1 MYFQIMVLD
10 AVEQLRNKFES
21 VADANKS
28 ESMKAYMKGKFEY
41 FGISSPER
49 NSIQREWFK
58 TTKGLD
64 TWDVVY
70 TLWDQPE
77 REFQYVAADLLK
89 KMPKKDYKV
98 EDYKKLEELITTKSW
113 WDSVDGLASNSA
125 GRYFEVYPETIS
137 KVIKRWRESDDMWL
151 NRTTL
156 LFQLKYK
163 ERTDFELMKDLILQF
178 MPIKEFFIQKA
189 IGWALRQYSKTD
201 PVAVKAFISPLE
213 LSTVARREAWKYI
226 K

>member
-1 MYFQIMVLD
+1 MVID
-10 AVEQLRNKFES
+10 AIEELRKMLES
-21 VADANKS
+21 IADPERSKS
-28 ESMKAYMKGKFEY
+28 MRAYMKGKFHY
-41 FGISSPER
+41 FGIGSPDR
-49 NSIQREWFK
+49 NTIQREWFK
-58 TTKGLD
+58 TIKELD

-125 GRYFEVYPETIS
+125 GRYFEVYPEMIS

-156 LFQLKYK
+156 IFQLKYK

-201 PVAVKAFISPLE
+201 PQAVKSFISPLE
-213 LSTVARREAWKYI
+213 LSTVAKREAWKYI

>member
-98 EDYKKLEELITTKSW
+98 GDCKKLEELITTKSW

-156 LFQLKYK
+156 IF
-163 ERTDFELMKDLILQF
+163 
-178 MPIKEFFIQKA
+178 
-189 IGWALRQYSKTD
+189 
-201 PVAVKAFISPLE
+201 
-213 LSTVARREAWKYI
+213 
-226 K
+226 